1 MLSVSKNI
9 SLSTAE
15 VFVSKP
21 VMATANSVSA
31 NEGSVQT
38 EPIPLPL
45 MAFPDEILV
54 YIMQKIKEA
63 SSLISLKTTCQRWQ
77 AIYEDDIVYTA
88 HERQYHW
95 VVHYRNTP
103 ALCHLI
109 NAGLINAQVSKV
121 FGKQIT
127 VSPVIDKVR
136 LPDPHTLEWQRLK
149 DQSIAKLMV
158 NGQSQG
164 LELGVKKLYIMAW
177 NILQHVNRHHYP
189 VNEVLLMKILLD
201 LGRHIHQPE
210 AYVAKLFDNTFP
222 HALLHSLANVHL
234 EWSIQL
240 VGQHFSREKL
250 HQFMVSQLSVPAAF
264 ANRNSF
270 SYFSERLSSMEKDLE
285 TADITSLLC
294 YVIEHCPDLNVAKTY
309 GYYCALSI
317 LLQKLFTQGCD
328 LEGKN
333 LAGQTPLVCALL
345 WGKVDIFSQLLQM
358 GADYTVRDK
367 NKANATLLMQAC
379 LYRHGMAIS
388 LSLLCHD
395 ALDINATDDEGDTAL
410 VYAVRGGFLETVK
423 TLLQHPDI
431 KLNIRNRY
439 GNTILI
445 SVINCS
451 TVSILQAL
459 VTHPKMDFNTLLSGF
474 YYAIKQ
480 KKEQMIETILHT
492 MTEEKK
498 NDFLKKALAHAVKTR
513 QLTIAKKLRVQYGAG
528 N

>member
-21 VMATANSVSA
+21 VMATAKSVSA

-95 VVHYRNTP
+95 VIHYRNTP
-103 ALCHLI
+103 ALCQLI
-109 NAGLINAQVSKV
+109 NAGLTNAQVSKV
-121 FGKQIT
+121 FGKKIT
-127 VSPVIDKVR
+127 VSPVIDKVQ
-136 LPDPHTLEWQRLK
+136 LPDPNTPEWQRIK
-149 DQSIAKLMV
+149 DESIAKLMI

-177 NILQHVNRHHYP
+177 DVLQHVNRRHYP
-189 VNEVLLMKILLD
+189 INEALLMKILLD
-201 LGRHIHQPE
+201 LGRHIHQLQ

-240 VGQHFSREKL
+240 VGQHFSPEKL
-250 HQFMVSQLSVPAAF
+250 HQFMVSQLGVPAAF
-264 ANRNSF
+264 ANRSGS
-270 SYFSERLSSMEKDLE
+270 SYFSERLLSMEKDLE

-294 YVIEHCPDLNVAKTY
+294 YVIEHGPDLNVAKKY
-309 GYYCALSI
+309 GYYCALSM

-333 LAGQTPLVCALL
+333 LAGQTPLACALL
-345 WGKVDIFSQLLQM
+345 WGKVDIFNQLLEM

-367 NKANATLLMQAC
+367 YKANATLLMQAC
-379 LYRHGMAIS
+379 LYRHGMTIS
-388 LSLLCHD
+388 LSLLCHH
-395 ALDINATDDEGDTAL
+395 ALDINAIDDDGDTAL
-410 VYAVRGGFLETVK
+410 VYAIRGGYLETVK
-423 TLLQHPDI
+423 ILLQHPDI
-431 KLNIRNRY
+431 KLTIRNKY
-439 GNTILI
+439 GNTVLI

-451 TVSILQAL
+451 TVSILKAL
-459 VTHPKMDFNTLLSGF
+459 VSHPKMDFTTLLSGF

-480 KKEQMIETILHT
+480 RKDEMMEMILHT
-492 MTEEKK
+492 MTEERK
-498 NDFLKKALAHAVKTR
+498 NDFLKKAFAQAVKTR
-513 QLTIAKKLRVQYGAG
+513 QLAIARRLRMQYGAG